1 MTAILPRKGYCFWFA
16 VFLFLPACLEEARLN
31 QDICVLYHIH
41 KIKSLSMIRLPE
53 DYRIKSFDV
62 LDDHSS
68 YEVRFRL
75 DYHKN
80 QIRDLSDRFRQIR
93 RASSGPGWG
102 KYPAGWEFF
111 HQPLLDEQF
120 VLRIDTLAGE
130 VEYSYMLLH

>member
-1 MTAILPRKGYCFWFA
+1 MCPRYEYGLGLT
-16 VFLFLPACLEEARLN
+16 LFLLFTGCVEEARWN
-31 QDICVLYHIH
+31 QDIFVLYHIH

-68 YEVRFRL
+68 YQVKFRL
-75 DYHKN
+75 DYHEN
-80 QIRDLSDRFRQIR
+80 QIRDMSDRFRQIR
-93 RASSGPGWG
+93 RESSGPGWG

-120 VLRIDTLAGE
+120 ILRIDTLAGE
-130 VEYSYMLLH
+130 VEYSYMLLY

>member
-1 MTAILPRKGYCFWFA
+1 
-16 VFLFLPACLEEARLN
+16 
-31 QDICVLYHIH
+31 
-41 KIKSLSMIRLPE
+41 MIRLPE

-68 YEVRFRL
+68 YQVRFRL
-75 DYHKN
+75 DYLEE
-80 QIRDLSDRFRQIR
+80 QIRDMSERFRKIR
-93 RASSGPGWG
+93 RESSSPGWG

-130 VEYSYMLLH
+130 VEYSYLFMH